1 MLQTMRWFGPNDLV
15 SLNDLRQAGCTGV
28 VTSLHQH
35 PAGVVWSIADI
46 QERQRLIEADNDCL
60 VPLHWAVVE
69 SVLIHDDIKRGLPSA
84 EHYIATF
91 KETIRNLA
99 ACGVHTI
106 CYNFMPVLDWTRT
119 DVSYKMPDGSLAL
132 RFVWEDIALFDICIL
147 KRFDAEKEYDPE
159 LVKKVWERFEN
170 STPEAIEHTKNSI
183 LMGLPGTGERF
194 EEEAFKKILLEYK
207 HDIGETQL
215 RENLYCFL
223 RAVVPVA
230 EEVGAR
236 LCIHPDD
243 PPFPLLG
250 LPRIVSTATDLQK
263 IIEAIDSPANGIT
276 FCTGSLGARAE
287 NDLPAML
294 KKFADKIHFIHLRSV
309 KREPGTI
316 NFFEANHLEGDADMY
331 AVIKEIIIEQHRR
344 IEAKDGVVSIPIR
357 PDHGHVM
364 LDDLTKNAYPG
375 YSAIGRLRGL
385 AEIRGVQLSI
395 ERAMMENKLNQ

>member
-1 MLQTMRWFGPNDLV
+1 MLHTMRWFGPNDEV
-15 SLNDLRQAGCTGV
+15 SLAAIRQAGCTGV

-35 PAGVVWSIADI
+35 PAGLVWSIGDI
-46 QERQRLIEADNDCL
+46 QERQRIIEAGNDRL

-69 SVLIHDDIKRGLPSA
+69 SVLVHDDIKRGLPGR
-84 EHYIATF
+84 EKYIAAF
-91 KETIRNLA
+91 QQTIRNLA
-99 ACGVHTI
+99 ACGIQAI

-119 DVSYKMPDGSLAL
+119 DVKYEMPDGSLAL
-132 RFVWEDIALFDICIL
+132 RFAWEDIALFDICIL
-147 KRFDAEKEYDPE
+147 QRAGAANDYKPD
-159 LVKKVWERFEN
+159 LVKKVCNKFEN
-170 STPEAIEHTKNSI
+170 SAPEEIKHIKNSI
-183 LMGLPGTGERF
+183 LIGLPGTGERF

-207 HDIGETQL
+207 HAIGETQL
-215 RENLYCFL
+215 RENLYYFL

-250 LPRIVSTATDLQK
+250 LPRVVSTAQDIQQV
-263 IIEAIDSPANGIT
+263 IEAIDSPANGIT
-276 FCTGSLGARAE
+276 FCTGSLGARAN

-294 KKFADKIHFIHLRSV
+294 KKFAHKIHFIHLRSV
-309 KREPGTI
+309 TKEPGTF

-331 AVIKEIIIEQHRR
+331 AIIKEIIIEEQRR
-344 IEAKDGVVSIPIR
+344 NDTKDGITAIPMR

-375 YSAIGRLRGL
+375 YAAIGRLRGL
-385 AEIRGVQLSI
+385 AELRGVQMAI
-395 ERAMMENKLNQ
+395 ERAMMETR

>member
-1 MLQTMRWFGPNDLV
+1 MPMLHTMRWFGPNDLV

-35 PAGVVWSIADI
+35 PAGMVWGIADI
-46 QERQRLIEADNDCL
+46 QERQRTIEADNDRL

-69 SVLIHDDIKRGLPSA
+69 SVLIHDDIKRGLPSR
-84 EHYIATF
+84 EQYIATF
-91 KETIRNLA
+91 QQTIRNLA
-99 ACGVHTI
+99 ACGIHTI

-119 DVSYKMPDGSLAL
+119 DVTYKMPDGSLAL
-132 RFVWEDIALFDICIL
+132 RFDWEDIALFDICIL
-147 KRFDAEKEYDPE
+147 KRSDAEKDYEPE
-159 LVKKVWERFEN
+159 LVKKVWEKFEH
-170 STPEAIEHTKNSI
+170 STPEAIQHTKNSI

-207 HDIGETQL
+207 HNIGETQM
-215 RENLYCFL
+215 RENLNYFL

-230 EEVGAR
+230 EEVGSR

-250 LPRIVSTATDLQK
+250 LPRVVSTAQDLQK

-276 FCTGSLGARAE
+276 FCTGSLGARAD

-294 KKFADKIHFIHLRSV
+294 KKFAGKIHFIHLRSV
-309 KREPGTI
+309 KKEPGTR
-316 NFFEANHLEGDADMY
+316 NFFEANHLEGDADMH
-331 AVIKEIIIEQHRR
+331 AIIKAIVIEQQRR
-344 IEAKDGVVSIPIR
+344 GDTKEGIACIPMR

-364 LDDLTKNAYPG
+364 LDDLTKNSYPG

-385 AEIRGVQLSI
+385 AELRGVQLAI
-395 ERAMMENKLNQ
+395 ERAMMKTN

>member
-1 MLQTMRWFGPNDLV
+1 MSMLHTMRWFGPNDLV
-15 SLNDLRQAGCTGV
+15 SLNNLRQAGCTGV
-28 VTSLHQH
+28 VTSLHQY
-35 PAGVVWSIADI
+35 PVGMVWSIADI
-46 QERQRLIEADNDCL
+46 QERQRTIEADNDRL

-69 SVLIHDDIKRGLPSA
+69 SVLIHDDIKRGLPSR
-84 EHYIATF
+84 EQYIASF
-91 KETIRNLA
+91 QQTIRNLA
-99 ACGVHTI
+99 ACGITTI

-119 DVSYKMPDGSLAL
+119 DVTYKMPDGSLAL
-132 RFVWEDIALFDICIL
+132 RFDWEDIALFDICIL
-147 KRFDAEKEYDPE
+147 KRSDAEKDYEPE
-159 LVKKVWERFEN
+159 LVKKVWNKFEH
-170 STPEAIEHTKNSI
+170 STPEAIQHTKNSI

-207 HDIGETQL
+207 HNIGETQL
-215 RENLYCFL
+215 RENLNYFL

-230 EEVGAR
+230 EEVGSR

-250 LPRIVSTATDLQK
+250 LPRVVSTAQDLQK

-276 FCTGSLGARAE
+276 FCTGSLGARAD

-294 KKFADKIHFIHLRSV
+294 KKFAGKIHFIHLRSV
-309 KREPGTI
+309 KREPGTR

-331 AVIKEIIIEQHRR
+331 AIIKAIVIEQQRR
-344 IEAKDGVVSIPIR
+344 GDTKEGIASIPMR

-364 LDDLTKNAYPG
+364 LDDLTKNSYPG

-385 AEIRGVQLSI
+385 AELRGVQLAI
-395 ERAMMENKLNQ
+395 ERAMVVTN